1 MEQIWQK
8 LAKMA
13 QIGQKAGT
21 EGRFCIFRSVC
32 INNLTD

>member
-13 QIGQKAGT
+13 QIGQKAET
-21 EGRFCIFRSVC
+21 EGCFFAFSGLYV
-32 INNLTD
+32 

>member
-21 EGRFCIFRSVC
+21 DGRFFAFSDLYV
-32 INNLTD
+32 

>member
-21 EGRFCIFRSVC
+21 DGCFFAFSGLYV
-32 INNLTD
+32 

>member
-21 EGRFCIFRSVC
+21 EGRFFAFLGLYV
-32 INNLTD
+32 

>member
-13 QIGQKAGT
+13 QIGQKAGA
-21 EGRFCIFRSVC
+21 EGRLFAFSGLYV
-32 INNLTD
+32 

>member
-13 QIGQKAGT
+13 QIGQKAGA
-21 EGRFCIFRSVC
+21 EGRFLHFQVC
-32 INNLTD
+32 MYK